1 MKANR
6 LLLILLLTPF
16 MALAEI
22 RNTPPSP
29 PNNLHVYDTIGN
41 TYVDQLLDTCGSRR
55 YHLSPNHNKYDAIF
69 SVLLAAQVSKKKVII
84 RYDGCF
90 NNNQQGEII
99 GVYLSE

>member
-16 MALAEI
+16 MAIAEI
-22 RNTPPSP
+22 RNTEPSVP
-29 PNNLHVYDTIGN
+29 SELHIYNTNGD
-41 TYVDQLLDTCGSRR
+41 TYVDHLLDACGSRR

-69 SVLLAAQVSKKKVII
+69 SVLLAAQVSDMPIII
-84 RYDGCF
+84 RYDGCV

>member
-1 MKANR
+1 MKTNR

-41 TYVDQLLDTCGSRR
+41 TYVDHLLDACGSRR

>member
-16 MALAEI
+16 MAFAQI
-22 RNTPPSP
+22 RNTEPSVP
-29 PNNLHVYDTIGN
+29 SKLHIYNTNGD
-41 TYVDQLLDTCGSRR
+41 TYVDHLLDACGSRR

-69 SVLLAAQVSKKKVII
+69 SVLLAAQVSKKNVII